1 MRVLI
6 DGIEA
11 QLADEK
17 VQLPQYSFSMLRNVE
32 GWRQGATVDVDIVPT
47 REIKELLGCCDEMYR
62 TRIFN
67 DTLHSADIEVDG
79 VVVFSGIATLV
90 GVKRR
95 GEDAVY
101 HLRVRTGG
109 AEWADSAALTQLN
122 DTAIDANRILELDD
136 IIRSWRDNGAV
147 RMLPL
152 HRDSYVV
159 EEPTGLYISQRTL
172 LTQDYHPFISVKAI
186 IDSIAKSN
194 DYEIV
199 SDFLNTSIAEKLMI
213 SGAYKRVEVEQAYAS
228 MGFKALRTKNT
239 TARASQIGRVD
250 AWVSE
255 GVSNLGAVV
264 DTVNPNSVGD
274 LDYVATGAYDN
285 GGCFTFE
292 GGVPTFTPKREIG
305 AAFDIHLRYTTDYR
319 IESSSKLRGFDR
331 IYLGNECYVDVGL
344 QNHFRD
350 YKHDVVPSVRY
361 QLYIFDYDP
370 AKTYMLNGVGVITA
384 ASTTVVFEG
393 EGYAGEAK
401 LYYKDATQTMYTP
414 YNGDWVLY
422 EGYVS
427 ETGRIDVDVTIR
439 MPNERLTPTSPK
451 VFNQISFYGAEEGQ
465 RLTLRT
471 GCSIVPIFGGA
482 AGYGDMV
489 EFKDVANHDMS
500 QADLLEAVAQ
510 LFNLCIY
517 THRPSRRIFIEPY
530 DDFFG
535 KEEVDWRSRQLDD
548 EIVIE
553 ECVADSFMVTR
564 LGYQPSD
571 GATKRLMSDSDNE
584 FGEFSM
590 VCDSYAA
597 KQSVK
602 SLLNPLFSATASMT
616 RAISVAPSASILT
629 VGDRDIIEEQEYVQ
643 PRIVLYHGMEQLPEG
658 EYWPITN
665 RIDSYPLVAFHS
677 AMKGETLCFEDRDG
691 CEGLHRF
698 YDNQMSECAERQLV
712 TMNISLSPIEYIALF
727 SPDND
732 GATIRS
738 RFRLQIGGNSSLFR
752 LDEIVAYDAECGVA
766 RCRFQRMMCD

>member
-1 MRVLI
+1 
-6 DGIEA
+6 
-11 QLADEK
+11 
-17 VQLPQYSFSMLRNVE
+17 ML
-32 GWRQGATVDVDIVPT
+32 D
-47 REIKELLGCCDEMYR
+47 
-62 TRIFN
+62 
-67 DTLHSADIEVDG
+67 
-79 VVVFSGIATLV
+79 
-90 GVKRR
+90 
-95 GEDAVY
+95 
-101 HLRVRTGG
+101 
-109 AEWADSAALTQLN
+109 
-122 DTAIDANRILELDD
+122 
-136 IIRSWRDNGAV
+136 
-147 RMLPL
+147 
-152 HRDSYVV
+152 
-159 EEPTGLYISQRTL
+159 
-172 LTQDYHPFISVKAI
+172 
-186 IDSIAKSN
+186 
-194 DYEIV
+194 
-199 SDFLNTSIAEKLMI
+199 
-213 SGAYKRVEVEQAYAS
+213 
-228 MGFKALRTKNT
+228 
-239 TARASQIGRVD
+239 
-250 AWVSE
+250 
-255 GVSNLGAVV
+255 
-264 DTVNPNSVGD
+264 
-274 LDYVATGAYDN
+274 
-285 GGCFTFE
+285 
-292 GGVPTFTPKREIG
+292 
-305 AAFDIHLRYTTDYR
+305 
-319 IESSSKLRGFDR
+319 
-331 IYLGNECYVDVGL
+331 
-344 QNHFRD
+344 
-350 YKHDVVPSVRY
+350 
-361 QLYIFDYDP
+361 
-370 AKTYMLNGVGVITA
+370 GVGVITA